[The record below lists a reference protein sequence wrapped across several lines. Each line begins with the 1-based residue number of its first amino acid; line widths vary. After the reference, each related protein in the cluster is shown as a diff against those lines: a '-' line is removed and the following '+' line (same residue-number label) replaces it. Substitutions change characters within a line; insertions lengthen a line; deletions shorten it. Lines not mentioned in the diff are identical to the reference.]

1 MYDLSLPREAPGAA
15 MVRGMRCAGE
25 KSIHRHA
32 PKFSIY
38 NMAEPLSLAAGVI
51 GVLTAAAQISTLV
64 VQFAVSSKGAPKSA
78 RTVLIEVNGISSILS
93 HLRLFLSGDETFD
106 QSRTQLLHVDQV
118 LAIITG
124 CVTTF
129 SELEQ
134 LLDRLSVTEK
144 ANRMAALDRAKWAR
158 KEKTVSNLIQ
168 RLQNHKAS
176 LSLILNV
183 LNG

>member
-1 MYDLSLPREAPGAA
+1 M
-15 MVRGMRCAGE
+15 
-25 KSIHRHA
+25 
-32 PKFSIY
+32 
-38 NMAEPLSLAAGVI
+38 
-51 GVLTAAAQISTLV
+51 
-64 VQFAVSSKGAPKSA
+64 SSKGAPKSA
-78 RTVLIEVNGISSILS
+78 RTVLIEVNDISSILS
-93 HLRLFLSGDETFD
+93 HLQLFLSGDETFD

-124 CVTTF
+124 CVTTC

-134 LLDRLSVTEK
+134 LLDRLSVTAK